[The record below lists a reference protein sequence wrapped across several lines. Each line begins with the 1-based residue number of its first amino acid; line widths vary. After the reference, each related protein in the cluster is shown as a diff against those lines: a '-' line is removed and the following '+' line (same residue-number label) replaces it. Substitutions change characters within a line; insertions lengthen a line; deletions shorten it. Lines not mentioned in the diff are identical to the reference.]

1 MLITQNYVIFVLL
14 CDRISFY
21 SECFYSAY
29 NSKLCLQKFV
39 SLCEGCDS
47 DGEVGEGTESGE
59 ESFWLGHL
67 LLHLTWKKIIFFSI
81 ISVRSSQCLCCRGVK
96 QPWHETTDFPL
107 LGKDQKPNV
116 SQTLLLLTLKRYK
129 LGELLHGPSENFL
142 ESWAFFVRFGESWCK
157 ETFEDG
163 SGTLWGKFRWR
174 DREPGFPPHRHF
186 PHTLFCANKNFFG
199 NL

>member
-1 MLITQNYVIFVLL
+1 MRKIATKVIPNKKPFQFPPFTQSVSIQILMFCAYCCICVNLFGLPTPDHHKVLVV
-14 CDRISFY
+14 
-21 SECFYSAY
+21 E
-29 NSKLCLQKFV
+29 Q
-39 SLCEGCDS
+39 
-47 DGEVGEGTESGE
+47 
-59 ESFWLGHL
+59 
-67 LLHLTWKKIIFFSI
+67 
-81 ISVRSSQCLCCRGVK
+81 VK
-96 QPWHETTDFPL
+96 QPWHETTHFPL

-174 DREPGFPPHRHF
+174 DPEPGFLPHRHF